1 MPAINSRSERG
12 SVQLAELSLL
22 LAAVRGPPNPPVPLP
37 KGRTEPSRIVIP
49 SSRDRE
55 FEPVSLQRR
64 VSLSPASAFEGREIR
79 LSARV
84 CAASFNANGAIDN
97 IAIVL
102 ISQSP
107 SISMTTVSPVVIK
120 ANQVCGLIRP

>member
-22 LAAVRGPPNPPVPLP
+22 LAAVRGPPNPPVRLP

-55 FEPVSLQRR
+55 FESVSLQRR
-64 VSLSPASAFEGREIR
+64 VSCEPEASGTSPG
-79 LSARV
+79 
-84 CAASFNANGAIDN
+84 G
-97 IAIVL
+97 
-102 ISQSP
+102 
-107 SISMTTVSPVVIK
+107 
-120 ANQVCGLIRP
+120 

>member
-22 LAAVRGPPNPPVPLP
+22 LAAVRGPPNPPVRLP

-64 VSLSPASAFEGREIR
+64 VRCEPDFRGRIPSMIVGVPTSGASLLTGDRGFESTSLQRGVSCEPASQGLGFKR
-79 LSARV
+79 LVWGNLGDDPR
-84 CAASFNANGAIDN
+84 
-97 IAIVL
+97 
-102 ISQSP
+102 
-107 SISMTTVSPVVIK
+107 
-120 ANQVCGLIRP
+120 